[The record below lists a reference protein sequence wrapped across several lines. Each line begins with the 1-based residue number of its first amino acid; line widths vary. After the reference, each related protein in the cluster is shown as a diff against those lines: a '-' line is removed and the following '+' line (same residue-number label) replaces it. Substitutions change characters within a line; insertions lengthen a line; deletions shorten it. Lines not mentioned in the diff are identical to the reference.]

1 MPTLFVTRVVPRE
14 KIMEQ
19 RRKVDDIE
27 KQMMSVKGCSKRKK
41 IIIGQTKL
49 TFLTSIL
56 MWMDDGTRRKEK
68 KKKKKKRKWSVNHF
82 SYCILKWSPKKNNN
96 KTNTRTDQCDHN
108 HPFLR
113 LGRIETTAN
122 AGRDNIPADQR

>member
-1 MPTLFVTRVVPRE
+1 MSKVVP
-14 KIMEQ
+14 
-19 RRKVDDIE
+19 
-27 KQMMSVKGCSKRKK
+27 KGE

-56 MWMDDGTRRKEK
+56 MWMDDGTRKKRRKREEK
-68 KKKKKKRKWSVNHF
+68 KQEEKKVVSQSFFILHTEVVAKKKH
-82 SYCILKWSPKKNNN
+82 N